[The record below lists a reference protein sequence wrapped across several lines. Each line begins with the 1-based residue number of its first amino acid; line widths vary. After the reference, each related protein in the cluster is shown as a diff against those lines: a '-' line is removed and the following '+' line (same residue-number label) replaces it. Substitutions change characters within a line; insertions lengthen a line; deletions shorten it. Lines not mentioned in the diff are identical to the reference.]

1 MNFFDNFQDTF
12 FLLLSCFA
20 IVSSLGVVLLPNLV
34 YAAFLLGGVLVCVAA
49 IFLLLNA
56 DFIAA
61 AQILLYVGA
70 INVLILFAIM
80 LVKSQV
86 DASSET
92 PACGA
97 AGFQATISSTDGVK
111 AGLSFSLF
119 LLLSQSIVST
129 PWLTSPFVAV
139 TDSVSLIG
147 RHIFSDFLLPFEL
160 VSILLLVA
168 LVGAIIL
175 ARREQLAKMS
185 TNLGDSY
192 TEIVNK

>member
-92 PACGA
+92 GQLVPFSVTVG
-97 AGFQATISSTDGVK
+97 TDLGK

-119 LLLSQSIVST
+119 LLLGQSIVST

-185 TNLGDSY
+185 TDSY

>member
-1 MNFFDNFQDTF
+1 MNFFDNIQDTF
-12 FLLLSCFA
+12 FLFLSVVA
-20 IVSSLGVVLLPNLV
+20 IISSLGVILLPNLV
-34 YAAFLLGGVLVCVAA
+34 YAAFLLGVVLVCVAA
-49 IFLLLNA
+49 VFLLLNA

-70 INVLILFAIM
+70 INILILFAIM
-80 LVKSQV
+80 LVKSNV
-86 DASSET
+86 DTSIPDSKEV
-92 PACGA
+92 
-97 AGFQATISSTDGVK
+97 QATNAVK

-119 LLLSQSIVST
+119 LLIEQNIVST
-129 PWLTSPFVAV
+129 PWLTSPLVAV
-139 TDSVSLIG
+139 TDSVSVIG

-175 ARREQLAKMS
+175 ARREQLSKMS
-185 TNLGDSY
+185 